1 MNIKELINFGK
12 TTLEKNE
19 VEDAGIIA
27 RVLAQYILK
36 MDRNKIVINENSNIE
51 EIDKHRYYLAIIE
64 IIQGMPLQYI
74 TNSQEFYGIQMYVNE
89 NVLIP
94 QPDTEILVQEV
105 IKIIEQKNKNKEQ
118 KDIEILDMCTG
129 SGCIA
134 VAIATNV
141 QNVNAMLADISRE
154 ALEIAKVNAQHTN
167 TTEKFKFI
175 QTNMFEKVEK
185 KFDIIV
191 SNPPYIETDTIKSL
205 NKQVQNEPL
214 LALDGGED
222 GLKFYRILVN
232 EGYKYLNKGGYLCME
247 IGYNQ
252 KQKVEELLKQNEKY
266 TSIYTLKDF
275 NGNDRVVIA
284 KLK

>member
-232 EGYKYLNKGGYLCME
+232 EGYKYLNKDGYLCME

>member
-141 QNVNAMLADISRE
+141 QNVNVMLADVSRE

-205 NKQVQNEPL
+205 DKQVQNEPL

-232 EGYKYLNKGGYLCME
+232 EGYKYLNKDGYLCME

>member
-154 ALEIAKVNAQHTN
+154 ALEIAKVNAQYTN

-205 NKQVQNEPL
+205 DKQVQNEPL

-232 EGYKYLNKGGYLCME
+232 EGYKYLNKDGYLCME

>member
-12 TTLEKNE
+12 TTLEKNK

-89 NVLIP
+89 KVLIP

-118 KDIEILDMCTG
+118 KDMEILDMCTG

-134 VAIATNV
+134 VAVATNV
-141 QNVNAMLADISRE
+141 QNVNVMLADVSRE
-154 ALEIAKVNAQHTN
+154 ALEIAKVNTQHAN

-175 QTNMFEKVEK
+175 QTNMFENVEG

-191 SNPPYIETDTIKSL
+191 SNPPYIKKEDIQYLSEDVK
-205 NKQVQNEPL
+205 KEPQI
-214 LALDGGED
+214 ALDGGYD
-222 GLKFYRILVN
+222 GLDFYRKIS
-232 EGYKYLNKGGYLCME
+232 KQAIDYLKFGSFLCFE
-247 IGYNQ
+247 IGYDQ
-252 KQKVEELLKQNEKY
+252 KEEVTEIIEKLEHY
-266 TSIYTLKDF
+266 KGTYCKKDLC
-275 NGNDRVVIA
+275 GNDRIIITQVS
-284 KLK
+284 

>member
-12 TTLEKNE
+12 TTLEKNK

-89 NVLIP
+89 KVLIP

-118 KDIEILDMCTG
+118 KDMEILDMCTG

-141 QNVNAMLADISRE
+141 QNVNVMLADVSRE

-175 QTNMFEKVEK
+175 QTNMFENVEG

-205 NKQVQNEPL
+205 DKQVQNEPL
-214 LALDGGED
+214 LALDGGKD
-222 GLKFYRILVN
+222 GLEFYRKIIK
-232 EGYKYLNKGGYLCME
+232 EGYKYLNPNGYIGLE

-252 KQKVEELLKQNEKY
+252 KIKVEEIIKNNNK
-266 TSIYTLKDF
+266 
-275 NGNDRVVIA
+275 
-284 KLK
+284 

>member
-134 VAIATNV
+134 VAIVANV
-141 QNVNAMLADISRE
+141 PNVKAMLADVSRE
-154 ALEIAKVNAQHTN
+154 ALEIAKVNAQNTN
-167 TTEKFKFI
+167 ATEKFKFI
-175 QTNMFEKVEK
+175 QTNMFENVEG

-205 NKQVQNEPL
+205 DKQVQNEPL

-232 EGYKYLNKGGYLCME
+232 EGYKYLNKDGYLCME

-252 KQKVEELLKQNEKY
+252 KQKVEELLRQNEKY
-266 TSIYTLKDF
+266 TNIYTLKDF

>member
-141 QNVNAMLADISRE
+141 QNVNVMLADVSRE
-154 ALEIAKVNAQHTN
+154 ALKVAKVKAQNTN
-167 TTEKFKFI
+167 TTEKIKFI
-175 QTNMFEKVEK
+175 QTNMFENVEG

-191 SNPPYIETDTIKSL
+191 SNPPYIEKDTIKSL
-205 NKQVQNEPL
+205 DKQVQNEPL

-232 EGYKYLNKGGYLCME
+232 EGYKYLNKDGYLCME

>member
-154 ALEIAKVNAQHTN
+154 ALEIAKVNAQYTN

-232 EGYKYLNKGGYLCME
+232 EGYKYLNKDGYLCME

>member
-134 VAIATNV
+134 VAIAANV
-141 QNVNAMLADISRE
+141 PNVKAMLADVSRE
-154 ALEIAKVNAQHTN
+154 ALEIAKVNAQNTN

-175 QTNMFEKVEK
+175 QTNMFERVEG

-205 NKQVQNEPL
+205 DKQVQNEPL

-222 GLKFYRILVN
+222 GLKFYRILIN
-232 EGYKYLNKGGYLCME
+232 EGYKYLNKDGYLCME

-252 KQKVEELLKQNEKY
+252 KQKVEELLRQNEKY
-266 TSIYTLKDF
+266 TNIYTLKDF
-275 NGNDRVVIA
+275 NENDRVVIA

>member
-12 TTLEKNE
+12 TTLEKNK

-36 MDRNKIVINENSNIE
+36 MDRNKMVINENSNIE

-89 NVLIP
+89 KVLIP

-118 KDIEILDMCTG
+118 KDMEILDMCTG

-141 QNVNAMLADISRE
+141 QNVNVMLADVSRE

-175 QTNMFEKVEK
+175 QTNMFESVEG

-205 NKQVQNEPL
+205 DKQVQNEPI
-214 LALDGGED
+214 LALDGGKD

-232 EGYKYLNKGGYLCME
+232 EGYKYLNKDGYLCME

>member
-27 RVLAQYILK
+27 RLLAQYILK

-141 QNVNAMLADISRE
+141 PNVKAMLADVSRE
-154 ALEIAKVNAQHTN
+154 ALEIAKVNAQNTN
-167 TTEKFKFI
+167 TTEKIKFI
-175 QTNMFEKVEK
+175 QTNMFEKVEG

-205 NKQVQNEPL
+205 DKQVQNEPL

-232 EGYKYLNKGGYLCME
+232 EGYKYLNKDGYLCME

-252 KQKVEELLKQNEKY
+252 KQKVEELLMQNEKY
-266 TSIYTLKDF
+266 TNIYTLKDF

>member
-12 TTLEKNE
+12 TTLEKNK

-89 NVLIP
+89 KVLIP

-118 KDIEILDMCTG
+118 KDMEILDMCTG

-141 QNVNAMLADISRE
+141 QNVNVMLADVSRE
-154 ALEIAKVNAQHTN
+154 ALEIAKVNAQHAN

-175 QTNMFEKVEK
+175 QTNMFENVEG

-214 LALDGGED
+214 LALDGGKD

-232 EGYKYLNKGGYLCME
+232 EGYKYLNKDGYLCME

-252 KQKVEELLKQNEKY
+252 KQKVEGLLKQNEKY

>member
-36 MDRNKIVINENSNIE
+36 MDRNKMVINENSNIE

-89 NVLIP
+89 KVLIP

-118 KDIEILDMCTG
+118 KDMEILDMCTG

-141 QNVNAMLADISRE
+141 QNVNVMLADVSRE

-175 QTNMFEKVEK
+175 QTNMFENVEG

-205 NKQVQNEPL
+205 DKQVQNEPL
-214 LALDGGED
+214 LALDGGKD

-232 EGYKYLNKGGYLCME
+232 EGYKYLNKDGYLCME

>member
-89 NVLIP
+89 KVLIP

-232 EGYKYLNKGGYLCME
+232 EGYKYLNKDGYLCME

>member
-36 MDRNKIVINENSNIE
+36 IDRNKIVINENSNIE

-64 IIQGMPLQYI
+64 IIQGIPLQYI

-154 ALEIAKVNAQHTN
+154 ALEIAKVNAQYTN

-232 EGYKYLNKGGYLCME
+232 EGYKYLNKDGYLCME

>member
-12 TTLEKNE
+12 TTLEKNK

-89 NVLIP
+89 KVLIP

-118 KDIEILDMCTG
+118 KDMEILDMCTG

-141 QNVNAMLADISRE
+141 QNVNVMLADVSRE

-175 QTNMFEKVEK
+175 QTNMFENVEG

-205 NKQVQNEPL
+205 DKQVQNEPL
-214 LALDGGED
+214 LALDGGKD

-232 EGYKYLNKGGYLCME
+232 EGYKYLNKDGYLCME

>member
-89 NVLIP
+89 KVLIP

-118 KDIEILDMCTG
+118 KDMEILDMCTG

-141 QNVNAMLADISRE
+141 QNVNVMLADVSRE

-175 QTNMFEKVEK
+175 QTNMFENVEG

-205 NKQVQNEPL
+205 DKQVQNEPL
-214 LALDGGED
+214 LALDGGKD

-232 EGYKYLNKGGYLCME
+232 EGYKYLNKDGYLCME

>member
-175 QTNMFEKVEK
+175 QTNMFEKVEG

-232 EGYKYLNKGGYLCME
+232 EGYKYLNKDGYLCME

>member
-154 ALEIAKVNAQHTN
+154 ALKVAKVNAQNTN

-175 QTNMFEKVEK
+175 QTNMFEKVEG

-232 EGYKYLNKGGYLCME
+232 EGYKYLNKDGYLCME

>member
-205 NKQVQNEPL
+205 DKQVQNEPL

-232 EGYKYLNKGGYLCME
+232 EGYKYLNKDGYLCME